1 MYLCGMFLK
10 NNVFSLIVGLF
21 LLFGLSSCKSKFE
34 KLRASN
40 NIQMKYQEA
49 VKYYE
54 KEKYTKSLTLF
65 EDLLTKY
72 RGTAD
77 AEDLSYYTAY
87 ASYRLKDYISARFHF
102 KNFAD
107 NYPNSQRAE
116 ECRFMTAYCFYLD
129 SPRSNLDQDNTKRA
143 IDQLQLF
150 VNLYPESERANE
162 AGELIQNLRD
172 KLEKKAFDN
181 AKLYY
186 NMGLPDDYRAAVIAL
201 ENVLKTYPDTK
212 HAEDVEFL
220 LVKSQYLFADNSYPH
235 RQEERFN
242 QMLDYYTSFS
252 ENFPESKYSNE
263 LQGLRTSAERKIT
276 LAVKLLETQAKARKQ
291 SEEELGITAP
301 SDIPEGNQQPAP
313 PQQQQ

>member
-1 MYLCGMFLK
+1 MFLK
-10 NNVFSLIVGLF
+10 NHIFSLVVGLF
-21 LLFGLSSCKSKFE
+21 LLFGLVSCKSKFE

-40 NIQMKYQEA
+40 NVQMKYQAA

-54 KEKYTKSLTLF
+54 KEKYSKALTLF
-65 EDLLTKY
+65 QDLLTKY

-77 AEDLSYYTAY
+77 AEDLNYYTAF
-87 ASYRLKDYISARFHF
+87 AAYRLKDYISARFHF

-116 ECRFMTAYCFYLD
+116 ECRFMSAYCYYLD
-129 SPRSNLDQDNTKRA
+129 SPRSNLDQDNTRKA

-150 VNLYPESERANE
+150 VNLYPDSERAIE
-162 AGELIQNLRD
+162 AGDLIQNLRE

-201 ENVLKTYPDTK
+201 ENVLKQYPDTK
-212 HAEDVEFL
+212 HAEDIEYL

-242 QMLDYYTSFS
+242 QMIDYYDSFV
-252 ENFPESKYSNE
+252 ENYPESKYSNE
-263 LQGLRTSAERKIT
+263 LNGLRSNADRKIT
-276 LAVKLLETQAKARKQ
+276 TALKIMSNDEKARKQ
-291 SEEELGITAP
+291 REEDLGITT
-301 SDIPEGNQQPAP
+301 SNGIPIENNSNSN
-313 PQQQQ
+313 

>member
-1 MYLCGMFLK
+1 MFLK
-10 NNVFSLIVGLF
+10 NHVFSLIVGLF
-21 LLFGLSSCKSKFE
+21 LLLGLGSCKSKFE

-40 NIQMKYQEA
+40 NVQMKYQEA

-54 KEKYTKSLTLF
+54 KEKYSKALTLF
-65 EDLLTKY
+65 QDLLAKY

-77 AEDLSYYTAY
+77 AEDLNYYTAF
-87 ASYRLKDYISARFHF
+87 AAYRLKDYISARFHF

-107 NYPNSQRAE
+107 NYPNSPRAE
-116 ECRFMTAYCFYLD
+116 ECRFMSAYCYYLD
-129 SPRSNLDQDNTKRA
+129 SPRSNLDQDNTRKA

-150 VNLYPESERANE
+150 VNLYPESERSKE
-162 AGELIQNLRD
+162 AGDLIQNLRD

-201 ENVLKTYPDTK
+201 ENVLKVYPDTK
-212 HAEDVEFL
+212 HAEDIEYL

-242 QMLDYYTSFS
+242 QMIDYYDSFI
-252 ENFPESKYSNE
+252 EHYPESKYSNE
-263 LQGLRTSAERKIT
+263 LNGLRGSADRKIASA
-276 LAVKLLETQAKARKQ
+276 LKIMANDEKLRKQ
-291 SEEELGITAP
+291 REEDLGISTP
-301 SDIPEGNQQPAP
+301 NGIPIENENNNKQ
-313 PQQQQ
+313 

>member
-1 MYLCGMFLK
+1 MFLK
-10 NNVFSLIVGLF
+10 NHVFSLIVGLF
-21 LLFGLSSCKSKFE
+21 LLLGLGSCKSKFE

-40 NIQMKYQEA
+40 NVQMKYQEA

-54 KEKYTKSLTLF
+54 KEKYSKALTLF
-65 EDLLTKY
+65 QELLAKY

-87 ASYRLKDYISARFHF
+87 SAYRLKDYISARFHF
-102 KNFAD
+102 KTFAD

-116 ECRFMTAYCFYLD
+116 ECRFMSAYCYYLD
-129 SPRSNLDQDNTKRA
+129 SPRSNLDQDNTRKA

-150 VNLYPESERANE
+150 VNLYPESERAKE
-162 AGELIQNLRD
+162 AGDLIQNLRD

-201 ENVLKTYPDTK
+201 ENVLRVYPDTK
-212 HAEDVEFL
+212 HAEDIEYL

-242 QMLDYYTSFS
+242 QMIDYYDSFT
-252 ENFPESKYSNE
+252 EHFPESKYSSE
-263 LQGLRTSAERKIT
+263 LNGLRGSADRKIAAA
-276 LAVKLLETQAKARKQ
+276 LKIMANDEKARKQ
-291 SEEELGITAP
+291 REEDLGISTSNGVP
-301 SDIPEGNQQPAP
+301 IENNNNNQQ
-313 PQQQQ
+313 